1 MTTINKS
8 INKIYPTC
16 DYVMYFDG
24 CSKGNPGPAGIG
36 AVIYHHADEIWGASQ
51 YIGDKKTNNQ
61 AEYSALI
68 FGLQRAINDNIKEL
82 LVYGDS
88 QLVINQMNN
97 VYKVKHPLLL
107 ELYNLAKELTKQFN
121 YIEFKHILR
130 IKNQRADELA
140 NVPINEMTD
149 K

>member
-1 MTTINKS
+1 MNPIIS
-8 INKIYPTC
+8 NKIYPTC

-24 CSKGNPGPAGIG
+24 CSKGNPGHAGIG
-36 AVIYHHADEIWGASQ
+36 AVIYHHADELWGASQ

-68 FGLQRAINDNIKEL
+68 FGLQSAIDHNIKEL

-97 VYKVKHPLLL
+97 VYKVKHPYLLI
-107 ELYNLAKELTKQFN
+107 LYNQAKELKTQFN
-121 YIEFKHILR
+121 YIEFKHVLR
-130 IKNQRADELA
+130 NKNQRADELA
-140 NVPINEMTD
+140 NLGINEMA
-149 K
+149 

>member
-1 MTTINKS
+1 MSIMNPITT
-8 INKIYPTC
+8 NKIYPTC

-24 CSKGNPGPAGIG
+24 CSKGNPGHAGIG
-36 AVIYHHADEIWGASQ
+36 AVIYQNADELWGASQ
-51 YIGDKKTNNQ
+51 YIGDTKTNNQ

-68 FGLQRAINDNIKEL
+68 FGLQSAIDHNIKEL

-97 VYKVKHPLLL
+97 IYKVKHPYLII
-107 ELYNLAKELTKQFN
+107 LYNQAKELTKQFN

-130 IKNQRADELA
+130 NKNNRADELA
-140 NVPINEMTD
+140 NLGINEMT
-149 K
+149 

>member
-1 MTTINKS
+1 
-8 INKIYPTC
+8 
-16 DYVMYFDG
+16 MYFDG

-36 AVIYHHADEIWGASQ
+36 AVIYQHADELWGGSQ

-68 FGLQRAINDNIKEL
+68 FGLQHAIDHNIKEM

-97 VYKVKHPLLL
+97 VYKVKHPFLIF
-107 ELYNLAKELTKQFN
+107 LYNQARELTTQFN

-130 IKNQRADELA
+130 NKNQRADELA
-140 NVPINEMTD
+140 NLAIAEFLLNDM